1 MSHNMTR
8 SHPSITVSLLYVSRA
23 VGPQTTTVTTSI
35 LQQASA
41 HNPTKGITGVLCQGQ
56 GFFIQV
62 IEGDRSHVNALYRS
76 INADTRHQDVEILHY
91 EEIKERRFGQWSM
104 ALVHLSVDD
113 PMVRLQHP
121 DFDPY
126 SASGPQ
132 VMQQVMVL
140 LAAGQPI
147 QMPLA

>member
-1 MSHNMTR
+1 MRVPSH
-8 SHPSITVSLLYVSRA
+8 SINVRLLYVSRA
-23 VGPQTTTVTTSI
+23 AGPQTTTMTTSI
-35 LQQASA
+35 LAHAKANNAQQ
-41 HNPTKGITGVLCQGQ
+41 GITGVLCQGQ
-56 GFFIQV
+56 GFFFQV
-62 IEGDRSHVNALYRS
+62 IEGQRSRVNALYRR
-76 INADTRHQDVEILHY
+76 IAVDARHKDVEVLHY
-91 EEIKERRFGQWSM
+91 EEIQERRFGQWSM

-132 VMQQVMVL
+132 VMQQMMDL

-147 QMPLA
+147 ELPRT